1 MTGLAARLA
10 GLPARLA
17 EGLRAHRVPGASL
30 AVLEGDEVFATAA
43 GVLNARTGVE
53 ATPDSVFQMGSIT
66 KPWTATLV
74 MELVEERRLRLA
86 DRVVDVLPG
95 FTLRDPAAARR
106 ITVEQLLTHTS
117 GIDGDQFLAL
127 GRGDEAVA
135 RFVAAARD
143 FALVHPPGEGWSYCN
158 AGFVLA
164 GRIVEVLRG
173 APFDAVLRERL
184 IRPLGLAATGTLAEE
199 AILHRAA
206 AGHLVDLASGAT
218 SVVPIWALERSNAPA
233 GATPFTT
240 APELLAFARLHL
252 DGGTARGARLLAAAT
267 IADMQRRRVVL
278 PPASLADAWGLG
290 WMLHEWEGGSAFGH
304 SGATLGQRA
313 WLVAVPRARVALAL
327 LTNGG
332 DGESLWRALAEP
344 LLRERAGVA
353 IGGLPPVRD
362 DVAVAPARF
371 AGVYE
376 RAGARI
382 VVEPAG
388 PGAITARVRA
398 LWASLDPDPPPV
410 PLRPVAPDLFRIALP
425 SSRQDAG
432 AAFLDPTGRGAPSLL
447 LLGGRAHP
455 RVSGSPPG

>member
-1 MTGLAARLA
+1 MNGLATRLA
-10 GLPARLA
+10 GLPAALE

-30 AVLEGDEVFATAA
+30 AVWAEEELYATAA

-66 KPWTATLV
+66 KTWTATLV
-74 MELVEERRLRLA
+74 MELIEEGRLGLA
-86 DRVVDVLPG
+86 DRLVDVLPG

-117 GIDGDQFLAL
+117 GIDGDQFLDF
-127 GRGDEAVA
+127 GRGSDAVA
-135 RFVAAARD
+135 RFVDAARE
-143 FALVHPPGEGWSYCN
+143 FALVHPPGGGWSYCN

-164 GRIVEVLRG
+164 GRIVELLRG
-173 APFDAVLRERL
+173 ASFDEVLRERL
-184 IRPLGLAATGTLAEE
+184 IRPLGLVATGTLAEE

-206 AGHLVDLASGAT
+206 AGHFVDLASGAT
-218 SVVPIWALERSNAPA
+218 SVVPVWALQRSNAPA
-233 GATPFTT
+233 GATPFTS

-252 DGGTARGARLLAAAT
+252 DGGSARDIRLLASAT
-267 IADMQRRRVVL
+267 VADMQRRRVAL
-278 PPASLADAWGLG
+278 PPGSLADAWGLG
-290 WMLHEWEGGSAFGH
+290 WMLHQGESGSAFGH
-304 SGATLGQRA
+304 SGATIGQRA
-313 WLVAVPRARVALAL
+313 WLIAVPGARVALAL

-344 LLRERAGVA
+344 LLRELADFTMP
-353 IGGLPPVRD
+353 GLPPVRD
-362 DVAVAPARF
+362 DVEVDPARF

-388 PGAITARVRA
+388 PRAVTARVRA

-425 SSRQDAG
+425 ASRRDAG
-432 AAFLDPTGRGAPSLL
+432 AVFLDPAGRGAPSQL
-447 LLGGRAHP
+447 LLGGRLHP
-455 RVSGSPPG
+455 RCD